1 MQGDIIISTVH
12 VGMIGTNCYIVY
24 KDNTESLKEA
34 VIIDPGDDADKIYD
48 KVEKLGVKPVA
59 VLLTHGH
66 FDHIL
71 AVNQVARKYNID
83 IYASEEEESLLG
95 DAMLN
100 LSGGYRRD
108 CTVKDYIK
116 LVDGQELEL
125 ANIQF
130 KTILTPG
137 HTSGSMCY
145 FIENENV
152 LFSGDMLF
160 RESVGRT
167 DFPTGSEEQII
178 ISLNNKLMKLE
189 DKVDVYPGHGPA
201 TTIGYERVNNM
212 FVS

>member
-1 MQGDIIISTVH
+1 MQGDIKINTVH

-24 KDNTESLKEA
+24 KDNTESLREA
-34 VIIDPGDDADKIYD
+34 IIIDPGDDADKIYD
-48 KVEKLGVKPVA
+48 KVEELGVKPVA
-59 VLLTHGH
+59 ILLTHGH

-71 AVNQVARKYNID
+71 AVNQVASKYNID
-83 IYASEEEESLLG
+83 IYASEEEKKLLG

-108 CTVKDYIK
+108 SIVKEYIK
-116 LVDGQELEL
+116 ICDGQELEL
-125 ANIQF
+125 ANIKI

-137 HTSGSMCY
+137 HTGGSMCY
-145 FIENENV
+145 YIENEDV

-167 DFPTGSEEQII
+167 DFPTGSESQII
-178 ISLNNKLMKLE
+178 NSLNNKLMKLE
-189 DKVDVYPGHGPA
+189 DKVEVYPGHGPA

-212 FVS
+212 YVI

>member
-1 MQGDIIISTVH
+1 MQGDIKINTVH

-24 KDNTESLKEA
+24 KDNTESLREA
-34 VIIDPGDDADKIYD
+34 IIIDPGDDADKIYD
-48 KVEKLGVKPVA
+48 KVEELGVKPVA
-59 VLLTHGH
+59 ILLTHGH

-71 AVNQVARKYNID
+71 AVNQVASKYNID
-83 IYASEEEESLLG
+83 IYASEKEESLLG

-108 CTVKDYIK
+108 CIVKEYIK
-116 LVDGQELEL
+116 LCDGQELEL
-125 ANIQF
+125 ANIKI

-137 HTSGSMCY
+137 HTGGSMCY
-145 FIENENV
+145 YIENEDV

-167 DFPTGSEEQII
+167 DFPTGSESQII
-178 ISLNNKLMKLE
+178 NSLNNKLMKLE
-189 DKVDVYPGHGPA
+189 DKVEVYPGHGPA

-212 FVS
+212 YVI

>member
-1 MQGDIIISTVH
+1 MQGDIKISTVH

-24 KDNTESLKEA
+24 TDNIESFKEA
-34 VIIDPGDDADKIYD
+34 VIIDPGDDAEKIYD
-48 KVEKLGVKPVA
+48 KVEELGIKPVA

-71 AVNQVARKYNID
+71 AVNQVASKYNID
-83 IYASEEEESLLG
+83 IYASEEEERLLG
-95 DAMLN
+95 DATLN

-108 CTVKDYIK
+108 CVVEKYNK
-116 LVDGQELEL
+116 LSDGQELEL
-125 ANIQF
+125 ANIKF
-130 KTILTPG
+130 NAILTPG

-145 FIENENV
+145 YIENENV

-178 ISLNNKLMKLE
+178 NSLNNKLMKLE
-189 DKVDVYPGHGPA
+189 DKVVVYPGHGPA

-212 FVS
+212 YVR

>member
-1 MQGDIIISTVH
+1 MQGDIKINTVH

-24 KDNTESLKEA
+24 KDNTESLREA
-34 VIIDPGDDADKIYD
+34 IIIDPGDDADKIYD
-48 KVEKLGVKPVA
+48 KVEEFGVKPVA
-59 VLLTHGH
+59 ILLTHGH

-71 AVNQVARKYNID
+71 AVNQVASKYNID
-83 IYASEEEESLLG
+83 IYASEEEKKLLG

-108 CTVKDYIK
+108 CIVKEYIK
-116 LVDGQELEL
+116 LCDGQELEV
-125 ANIQF
+125 ANIKF

-137 HTSGSMCY
+137 HTGGSMCY
-145 FIENENV
+145 YIENEDV

-167 DFPTGSEEQII
+167 DFPTGSESQII
-178 ISLNNKLMKLE
+178 NSLNNKLMKLE
-189 DKVDVYPGHGPA
+189 DKVEVYPGHGPA

-212 FVS
+212 YVR

>member
-1 MQGDIIISTVH
+1 
-12 VGMIGTNCYIVY
+12 
-24 KDNTESLKEA
+24 
-34 VIIDPGDDADKIYD
+34 
-48 KVEKLGVKPVA
+48 
-59 VLLTHGH
+59 
-66 FDHIL
+66 
-71 AVNQVARKYNID
+71 
-83 IYASEEEESLLG
+83 
-95 DAMLN
+95 MLN

>member
-1 MQGDIIISTVH
+1 MQGDIKINTVH

-24 KDNTESLKEA
+24 KDNTESLREA
-34 VIIDPGDDADKIYD
+34 IIIDPGDDADKIYD
-48 KVEKLGVKPVA
+48 KVEEFGVKPVA
-59 VLLTHGH
+59 ILLTHGH

-71 AVNQVARKYNID
+71 AVNQVASKYNID
-83 IYASEEEESLLG
+83 IYASEEEKKLLG

-108 CTVKDYIK
+108 CIVKEYIK
-116 LVDGQELEL
+116 LCDGQELEV
-125 ANIQF
+125 ANIKF

-137 HTSGSMCY
+137 HTGGSMCY
-145 FIENENV
+145 YIENEDV

-167 DFPTGSEEQII
+167 DFPTGSESQII
-178 ISLNNKLMKLE
+178 NSLNNKLMKLE
-189 DKVDVYPGHGPA
+189 DKVEVYPGHGPA

-212 FVS
+212 YVI